1 MPLPTQPV
9 HPELVPSATN
19 YEYIGDVTAL
29 GSLNLTML
37 ARSYE
42 QIEIGTLDDV
52 FPSQDIPERTI
63 TIEQMVEGL
72 GIMPIVR
79 FGVPAGNFTENE
91 RIRRRQV
98 SPALV
103 RMDDFLDQGLIN
115 QLRQA
120 GTYNE
125 QYRPEQI
132 VADRVRKMINYHKR
146 TLDFFRSQVLLG
158 RINYT
163 DPRTKQTIDVSTY
176 IPLHNL
182 FNYDGYST
190 SVAAGGVITGTPYTA
205 AKALSNTK
213 GRNEALFFVDAQGRA
228 GVPWT
233 HPQADIVRC
242 LRLIKQFLFKTNKN
256 RFTEMVMSSE
266 LYTILMEN
274 DYVKA
279 YSGQLG
285 LFGNYP
291 LTATNSS
298 VDGGRNLSVSGIGA
312 TTNPAYISYGPGGDI
327 EAIAGVRIRVLDG
340 LFRHPQTN
348 QITNYWPAN
357 KVALIAPRH
366 YLDASETLGLTHH
379 CVAESPEGT
388 PGLWMR
394 TGPDQQPPS
403 PPGRTMQ
410 MGDSFLPFAKYPEWI
425 SILTV
430 CPEEELT
437 STLILKSMESYG
449 TF

>member
-1 MPLPTQPV
+1 MPT
-9 HPELVPSATN
+9 HPELTPSSTD
-19 YEYIGDVTAL
+19 YQYIGDVTAL

-37 ARSYE
+37 ARAYE
-42 QIEIGTLDDV
+42 QIEIGSLDDI

-79 FGVPAGNFTENE
+79 FGVPAGNFAENE

-98 SPALV
+98 SPAVV
-103 RMDDFLDQGLIN
+103 REDDFLDQGLIN
-115 QLRQA
+115 QLRKA
-120 GTYNE
+120 GTYND

-132 VADRVRKMINYHKR
+132 VADRVRKMVNRHKR
-146 TLDFFRSQVLLG
+146 TMDFFRAQCLLG

-163 DPRTKQTIDVSTY
+163 DPRTRQSIDVSTH

-182 FNYDGYST
+182 FNYDGFSA
-190 SVAAGGVITGTPYTA
+190 SVTAGDPITGTPFSAGKTLA
-205 AKALSNTK
+205 NDK
-213 GRNEALFFVDAQGRA
+213 GRNEALLFIDANGQA
-228 GVPWT
+228 GIPWT

-242 LRLIKQFLFKTNKN
+242 IRLLKHFLWKTNKN
-256 RFTEMVMSSE
+256 KFTEMVMSSE
-266 LYTILMEN
+266 LYTVILEN
-274 DYVKA
+274 EFVKA

-291 LTATNSS
+291 MDSTNNV
-298 VDGGRNLSVSGIGA
+298 VDGGRQLAVSGVGA
-312 TTNPAYISYGPGGDI
+312 RTNPQFITYGPGGDI
-327 EAIAGVRIRVLDG
+327 EAIAGVKIRILDG
-340 LFRHPQTN
+340 LYRHPQTN
-348 QITNYWPAN
+348 EVTNYWPAH

-366 YLDASETLGLTHH
+366 YMDGAETLGLTHH
-379 CVAESPEGT
+379 CVGESPDAS

-410 MGDSFLPFAKYPEWI
+410 IGDSFLPFAKYPEWI

-430 CPEEELT
+430 CEESEL
-437 STLILKSMESYG
+437 SDTLILKSMEDYG

>member
-1 MPLPTQPV
+1 MTKPQ
-9 HPELVPSATN
+9 HPELVPSSSN

-42 QIEIGTLDDV
+42 QIEVGSLDDI

-63 TIEQMVEGL
+63 TIEQMLEGL

-98 SPALV
+98 SPAIV

-115 QLRQA
+115 QLRRA

-146 TLDFFRSQVLLG
+146 TMDFFRAQVLLG

-163 DPRTKQTIDVSTY
+163 DPRTRQSIDVSTH
-176 IPLHNL
+176 IPTHNL
-182 FNYDGYST
+182 FSYDGYSET
-190 SVAAGGVITGTPYTA
+190 LAANAAVPGTNYTA
-205 AKALSNTK
+205 AKALINDK
-213 GRNEALFFVDAQGRA
+213 GRKEAILFADAQNRV

-242 LRLIKQFLFKTNKN
+242 LRFIKHFLWKTNKN
-256 RFTEMVMSSE
+256 QFTEMVMSSE
-266 LYTILMEN
+266 LYTVLMEN
-274 DYVKA
+274 EYVKA

-291 LTATNSS
+291 MTGGTG
-298 VDGGRNLSVSGIGA
+298 DGGRQLTVSGVGA
-312 TTNPAYISYGPGGDI
+312 QASPQFISYGPGGDI
-327 EAIAGVRIRVLDG
+327 QAIAGVRIRVLDG

-348 QITNYWPAN
+348 EITNYWPAN

-379 CVAESPEGT
+379 CVAESPDGS

-430 CPEEELT
+430 CEPEEL
-437 STLILKSMESYG
+437 SDTLVIKSMEGYG